1 MQLYYILVAE
11 LVEVADLSVGALG
24 IDRVLEGIEYLLQGE
39 GCVGLAIAYLPHV
52 AICPRTHL
60 LDQAVAS

>member
-24 IDRVLEGIEYLLQGE
+24 IDRVLEGIEYLLQCE
-39 GCVGLAIAYLPHV
+39 GAASTAVGDLPNV
-52 AICPRTHL
+52 SVGARSHL
-60 LDQAVAS
+60 LGETVSS

>member
-52 AICPRTHL
+52 TICPRTHL